1 MRGPIIALAAVL
13 AAAPAGALDTPVGT
27 YQGKA
32 TCRSIVGG
40 VAAKTKHEVTLTI
53 GLAKVGLVLQVTGTA
68 EFAATGTVE
77 AVLAADAEKTDRGAF
92 TGYSC
97 DTTAGDGNGVHGELA
112 IKSSGKASVKGTV
125 LRSLGSADDV
135 RICTFNAKRTSISAP
150 PVIPCS
156 PIP

>member
-1 MRGPIIALAAVL
+1 MRGSIIALAAVL
-13 AAAPAGALDTPVGT
+13 AAAPAGALDTPSGT

-40 VAAKTKHEVTLTI
+40 VASKTKHEVTLNVA
-53 GLAKVGLVLQVTGTA
+53 GAEVGVVLDMTGTA
-68 EFAATGTVE
+68 EFAATGSVD

-92 TGYSC
+92 AGASCGTGGG
-97 DTTAGDGNGVHGELA
+97 DATAVHGELV

-135 RICTFNAKRTSISAP
+135 RICTFKAKRTSVSVP
-150 PVIPCS
+150 PIIPCT
-156 PIP
+156 PLP